1 MKIALVV
8 GHSEDEQNPAK
19 ANGADGL
26 TEFAYN
32 KELVQIVFRKMAD
45 IMLEYAPPKPE
56 IDARIFYRT
65 IGISALI
72 DDVLE
77 FGADL
82 TISFH
87 CNSHAKGTVR
97 GTEVLIWTK
106 HYYDRMK
113 EDLTDL
119 ARILSERIS
128 LILDTRNRTVKPTR
142 RNDRGGQ
149 ILSQAPNCL
158 MIESFFMS
166 NSEDV
171 KSGIENQEVL
181 GEAIGAMLV
190 AYAIDWETK

>member
-8 GHSEDEQNPAK
+8 GHSENRQGA
-19 ANGADGL
+19 ASADGL

-32 KELVQIVFRKMAD
+32 KGLVQIVFRKMAD
-45 IMLEYAPPKPE
+45 IMLEYVPPKPE
-56 IDARIFYRT
+56 IDAKIFYRT
-65 IGISALI
+65 IGIPALI

-87 CNSHAKGTVR
+87 CNSYSLDTVR
-97 GTEVLIWTK
+97 GTEVLIWSK
-106 HYYDRMK
+106 NFHDRMK
-113 EDLTDL
+113 DDLSDL
-119 ARILSERIS
+119 ARRLSERIS
-128 LILDTRNRTVKPTR
+128 LLLDTRNRGVVTTR
-142 RNDRGGQ
+142 REDPGGT

-158 MIESFFMS
+158 LIESFFMS
-166 NSEDV
+166 NPEDV
-171 KSGIENQEVL
+171 KSGIENQEAL